1 MAIPRDSG
9 GGAPR
14 RRQPQ
19 TRKRAV
25 VPHPE
30 ILRSAPP
37 RPSPPLPNRR
47 IGVFAKPVGR
57 VSPVG
62 NAPRRA
68 AQRTRRAATR
78 LPAEHQ
84 LPRFPVL
91 RQYTDKQRQV
101 IRSRT
106 EQAVRKVATQRGIP
120 GHRIVQTLYNEGDRH
135 TRQTLRTYGRVVREQ
150 NDAQHAHAL
159 DSLLTTHI
167 SPNLNALTAHE
178 RDQFRRSGT
187 VRNPVSQEGKSL
199 VARQRTQARLRF
211 QVDGARLGTAQRA
224 AVYRALTA
232 PRRSQARPGS
242 PVTTGPGA
250 VPLAAAR
257 FLTNPNRNLFAA
269 ATPGVVRL
277 GRPLLSDAFS
287 LPKDVVNSTYY
298 TGAALYEAARGRP
311 RRLGQLGSA
320 LKNHDP
326 LVLAA
331 QGRWNEALKATAQHP
346 LDTLL
351 ELGGLRGVGHGIG
364 RIARTDI
371 TRKPAVLPATRI
383 EAARTFSRNPAVKAA
398 QQRREVRRIG
408 RAERLYAQAQA
419 AERSGEHPQ
428 EYVDQL
434 YKDAERADPTLMHSR
449 QVEHRADVTEALAQP
464 AKRRGRAELKKAMRP
479 LELRPSEGGHIQRL
493 IVEGHAPV
501 RLKGDGSVDVAALR
515 RDLTSYHDDL
525 RTQARTLEGKRLKQN
540 AALRARINE
549 GLKLSDDQ
557 LAHVGN
563 LSRHIAELTN
573 RMEQRV
579 IAIGGL
585 EPGEALTARLKTYAV
600 RHMGARVG
608 ADPAKLEA
616 WQAGEVATRP
626 QPQLLDAAD
635 RPLKSD
641 QILAHMKAN
650 GVNPEHVAFVTQRP
664 GGLGPGSFNMR
675 ALAKDLTRKGLP
687 TQTRTGQ
694 AVVQGL
700 LDTHPSRLTANVVR
714 LQQFEAADR
723 NYVNAIHEVAAR
735 SPGGDLRVFTSR
747 KKAEEFRDG
756 GKYNEQGDRIHGAP
770 DWRIVRINPWGG
782 RESQLAHL
790 LEHGD
795 AEGFV
800 RSDKGVDHPISQAIE
815 QAVSDKALEGE
826 GPWAAVPA
834 EWAQRIADH
843 AEVYRSSSPT
853 LRALTGLFRNTV
865 LPTSLPWIFG
875 NVSEAAIRTAIHNP
889 RIARDVIFYRRTLKA
904 IEAVDP
910 QEASRIRDM
919 LGTGH
924 FGMSE
929 ISDTYT
935 SLAQFSNSR
944 LRPVAKALAVARRT
958 HGPKQVADAYAKFT
972 DWVFHTANQGVETP
986 FREAIAG
993 AHLRGVFGDRAIGK
1007 ISAQAVEDAANGL
1020 RNTNAQVRMADE
1032 VRRAYGQYE
1041 AFSPGQRKFIVLY
1054 SPFAA
1059 WSLNAMKF
1067 LAVVLPKDHP
1077 VLTAALAAQN
1087 RVTTDWR
1094 SKHGLIEGGFLHGKA
1109 PVPAFLMGSIPTP
1122 GGGHIRAQRYT
1133 PFGFFG
1139 DPGGSLADMVLP
1151 QFSGGL
1157 HALMGQKWTGAPLKP
1172 HGEVSSPEKFYAAF
1186 TQELATFI
1194 PFYGRVQQALGY
1206 QGSPQS
1212 RFWQTENPLKVVKKK
1227 APPTQSTKAT
1237 GGASGGGVDWSG
1249 AARGAAVNSGG
1260 AIDWSAAAR
1269 GAYGR

>member
-1 MAIPRDSG
+1 
-9 GGAPR
+9 
-14 RRQPQ
+14 
-19 TRKRAV
+19 
-25 VPHPE
+25 
-30 ILRSAPP
+30 
-37 RPSPPLPNRR
+37 
-47 IGVFAKPVGR
+47 
-57 VSPVG
+57 
-62 NAPRRA
+62 
-68 AQRTRRAATR
+68 
-78 LPAEHQ
+78 
-84 LPRFPVL
+84 
-91 RQYTDKQRQV
+91 
-101 IRSRT
+101 
-106 EQAVRKVATQRGIP
+106 
-120 GHRIVQTLYNEGDRH
+120 
-135 TRQTLRTYGRVVREQ
+135 
-150 NDAQHAHAL
+150 
-159 DSLLTTHI
+159 
-167 SPNLNALTAHE
+167 
-178 RDQFRRSGT
+178 
-187 VRNPVSQEGKSL
+187 
-199 VARQRTQARLRF
+199 
-211 QVDGARLGTAQRA
+211 
-224 AVYRALTA
+224 
-232 PRRSQARPGS
+232 
-242 PVTTGPGA
+242 
-250 VPLAAAR
+250 
-257 FLTNPNRNLFAA
+257 
-269 ATPGVVRL
+269 
-277 GRPLLSDAFS
+277 
-287 LPKDVVNSTYY
+287 
-298 TGAALYEAARGRP
+298 
-311 RRLGQLGSA
+311 LGQLGSA

-364 RIARTDI
+364 RLARTDI
-371 TRKPAVLPATRI
+371 TRKPAVLPATRL

-540 AALRARINE
+540 TALRNRINE

-600 RHMGARVG
+600 RHMNAETRV
-608 ADPAKLEA
+608 DTAKLDE
-616 WQAGEVATRP
+616 WRKNGSEGKPPEPQLVDSTVKTYTPKQAAQRAAQLEEMANNASGAARNQLRAMATRV
-626 QPQLLDAAD
+626 
-635 RPLKSD
+635 RTTRTEKVYTPLKSD
-641 QILAHMKAN
+641 RILAHMKA
-650 GVNPEHVAFVTQRP
+650 GRVNPEHVAFVTQRP

-675 ALAKDLTRKGLP
+675 ALSKDLTRKGLP

-694 AVVQGL
+694 AVIQGL

-723 NYVNAIHEVAAR
+723 NYVNAFHEVAAR
-735 SPGGDLRVFTSR
+735 SPGGDLRIFTNP
-747 KKAEEFRDG
+747 KKGRDFIESS
-756 GKYNEQGDRIHGAP
+756 KYDEHGNRIHGAP
-770 DWRIVRINPWGG
+770 DWRLIRVNPWGG

-795 AEGFV
+795 PEGFV
-800 RSDKGVDHPISQAIE
+800 RNKDGGVDHPISQAI
-815 QAVSDKALEGE
+815 QDAVSGKALEGE

-993 AHLRGVFGDRAIGK
+993 AHLRGVFGDRAIGR

-1059 WSLNAMKF
+1059 WSLNAMRF
-1067 LAVVLPKDHP
+1067 LGVVLPKDHP

-1087 RVTTDWR
+1087 RATTDWR

-1139 DPGGSLADMVLP
+1139 DPAGSVADMILP

-1194 PFYGRVQQALGY
+1194 PFYGRVQQAIGY
-1206 QGSPQS
+1206 EGSPLS
-1212 RFWQTENPLKVVKKK
+1212 RAWQTENPLKVVKKK
-1227 APPTQSTKAT
+1227 TTSAKSGSLPKGYKRPPDHIDYTQLYGSQPTQPELDYTT
-1237 GGASGGGVDWSG
+1237 L
-1249 AARGAAVNSGG
+1249 
-1260 AIDWSAAAR
+1260 
-1269 GAYGR
+1269 YP